1 MADDPRL
8 QALRSRQPRMEAP
21 LPSRSAFVSSRPTT
35 FMPID
40 ALRQN
45 ITFYENQLQQLRQQ
59 ERVYDLSNLTTAV
72 GRFRQRT
79 IQNPII
85 RRTERYVG
93 INYTT
98 LSFYYLL
105 PRDANWIPY
114 TRNALAQTDYIGNRD
129 GVQTQIIISQFSP
142 DDGIDFH
149 LGGETLK
156 TNFLDSS
163 ASALGRIITKKASK
177 EDEYEVELI
186 LRTLIVRRF
195 IPNNNMVIG
204 QGTGRSDKSANDTW
218 LMIDKKARTNCFY
231 NCLAVL
237 RYTTKKAGE
246 SAEDYRLRIVEF
258 VDNEEVRNTKI
269 SNMGRDLKRNFNPQI
284 SNFTDLSVI
293 KAYTNYTKGNG
304 NQKTIGVKLYN
315 NIFDNFENIY
325 DDTTQGQ
332 IDEILVSNLEDDIK
346 EQGIKNV
353 LRPVKIYEIQYINN
367 HFIPLV
373 RWKDIPV
380 SKPIDTEGHRIA
392 LSESGSETTKI
403 KKWTKDKD
411 YDDKIASYD
420 LEATPNGVPCFTT
433 FCSSF
438 CFYDGELDTI
448 VKKVW
453 YGLDAV
459 KQMIDY
465 IYEER
470 NILDGY
476 TIYAHN
482 NGKFDML
489 LVFKD
494 YVMTNT
500 ECPWKIA
507 NDEKRKT
514 ICLNGA
520 YIGVCLYTEDG
531 KEIFFKDSLKMM
543 PMSLDKLGKELQVE
557 HQKLKEVQLPDGRM
571 VEIDHDDISIEN
583 WNSYEVKHSQM
594 IYCLQDSMCL
604 LEALLIFSKEV
615 YEDTGLNITDC
626 FTGASLSKKHFYKS
640 FYDQTQYP
648 LYSLSRELDEFFRM
662 SYFGGR
668 NEAFYIGEYNGR
680 VYYVDFT
687 SLYPD
692 VGRKLLP
699 YGIPYRLDDNKLAYV
714 NTILRDR
721 QIALVRNIPFGF
733 YKVRVKTRAY
743 TKTIEDGSIVA
754 QLPLHAIKH
763 EGKLTFPY
771 FENWTEITLFSEE
784 LKLGFSQGLYDY
796 EVIDGY
802 RFRKAKFMANFF
814 NSGFTKKAEAKA
826 NGNPALAQT
835 HKIII
840 NSGYG
845 FFGLNTLGADK
856 EGRDG
861 VEIWRGNSMTFW
873 DVYKKEGIVN
883 IGQSGEYT
891 IMRCKKEL
899 EIADFNVAVA
909 SAITSWARI
918 KIWSFMNDMMNKGA
932 KVLYCDTD
940 SAILTKSM
948 KDFPDIMAKYCWDGT
963 GDELGSMKNEAD
975 DEVKDHYKGEL
986 SKELKRQYGDAYL
999 DTAEGKARLKAETK
1013 ELFKI
1018 QEDYDNGDIYW
1029 DGQIGGGCKQ
1039 YALKRILLDGKQ
1051 IEICKMK
1058 GYKSKGD
1065 GGTKLKYSQFKD
1077 LVVARDLADR
1087 NEDAIRRYMLT
1098 DDYTEEELLAK
1109 IDELIIHQNQT
1120 QFRSPLS
1127 YHIAEEVGT
1136 VVQKVEVKKN
1146 FKIHY
1151 TKGIVGEDGWVSPLR
1166 L

>member
-8 QALRSRQPRMEAP
+8 SNIRSRRRIGMEAP
-21 LPSRSAFVSSRPTT
+21 LPSRSGFVPTPPT
-35 FMPID
+35 PFMPID

-45 ITFYENQLQQLRQQ
+45 ISFYENQLQQLRQQ
-59 ERVYDLSNLTTAV
+59 ERIYDLGSLTDAV

-79 IQNPII
+79 ITNPII
-85 RRTERYVG
+85 RRTERYQGV
-93 INYTT
+93 NFTT
-98 LSFYYLL
+98 ISFYYSI
-105 PRDANWIPY
+105 PRDGNWIPY
-114 TRNALAQTDYIGNRD
+114 TRNALAQTEYIVARNQGT
-129 GVQTQIIISQFSP
+129 QTQLIISQFP
-142 DDGIDFH
+142 IDADLDFH

-156 TNFLDSS
+156 TTFRNSS
-163 ASALGRIITKKASK
+163 AGALANLIQKKDSK
-177 EDEYEVELI
+177 EDEYDEELEV
-186 LRTLIVRRF
+186 RTLIIRRF
-195 IPNNNMVIG
+195 IPNSNAIVG
-204 QGTGRSDKSANDTW
+204 QGTGRSEKSANATW

-237 RYTTKKAGE
+237 RYTTKKSNE
-246 SAEDYRLRIVEF
+246 SATDYRLRIVEF
-258 VDNEEVRNTKI
+258 VDNEEVRNAKI
-269 SNMGRDLKRNFNPQI
+269 SQSARDLKRYFNPPI
-284 SNFTDLSVI
+284 TGFTDINII
-293 KAYTNYTKGNG
+293 KLYCNYTKNNA
-304 NQKTIGVKLYN
+304 NQKTIGIKLYN
-315 NIFDNFENIY
+315 NIFDNFENIWD
-325 DDTTQGQ
+325 DDTATA
-332 IDEILVSNLEDDIK
+332 IEEINNNDELTDEAK
-346 EQGIKNV
+346 KQGIKNFTRNIKV
-353 LRPVKIYEIQYINN
+353 YEIQYINH

-380 SKPIDTEGHRIA
+380 SKPIETEGTQVS
-392 LSESGSETTKI
+392 LSEEGNETTLI
-403 KKWTKDKD
+403 KKWSKEKEWDS
-411 YDDKIASYD
+411 KIASYD

-438 CFYDGELDTI
+438 CWYDGELDTI
-448 VKKVW
+448 IKKVW

-470 NILDGY
+470 ELLDGY

-494 YVMTNT
+494 YVMTN
-500 ECPWKIA
+500 EDCPWKIA

-543 PMSLDKLGKELQVE
+543 PMGLDKLGKELQVE
-557 HQKLKEVQLPDGRM
+557 HQKLKEVQLPNGEI
-571 VEIDHDDISIEN
+571 VEIDHDDINIEN
-583 WNSYEVKHSQM
+583 WDSYEVRESQK

-615 YEDTGLNITDC
+615 HTDTGINITDC
-626 FTGASLSKKHFYKS
+626 FTGASLSKKHFYQS
-640 FYDQTQYP
+640 YYNQAQYP
-648 LYSLSRELDEFFRM
+648 IYSLSRDLDEFFRR
-662 SYFGGR
+662 SYYGGR
-668 NEAFYIGEYNGR
+668 NEAFYIGEYR
-680 VYYVDFT
+680 DKVYYVDFT

-692 VGRKLLP
+692 VGRRLLP
-699 YGIPYRLDDNKLAYV
+699 YGKPKQITDAKLEYV
-714 NTILRDR
+714 NNLLATGDGRHS
-721 QIALVRNIPFGF
+721 RNIPFGF
-733 YKVRVKTRAY
+733 YKVKVR
-743 TKTIEDGSIVA
+743 TKDFDI
-754 QLPLHAIKH
+754 LPLHAIKY
-763 EGKLTFPY
+763 EGKLTFPH
-771 FENWTEITLFSEE
+771 FENWTTITLFSEE
-784 LKLGFSQGLYDY
+784 LKLGYKRGLYEY
-796 EVIDGY
+796 RVIDA
-802 RFRKAKFMANFF
+802 FLFKKAKFMENFF

-845 FFGLNTLGADK
+845 FFGLNTLGKDK

-873 DVYKKEGIVN
+873 NVYENEGIVN

-909 SAITSWARI
+909 SAITSWARM
-918 KIWSFMNDMMNKGA
+918 KIWGFMSDMMSKGA
-932 KVLYCDTD
+932 RVLYCDTD

-948 KDFPDIMAKYCWDGT
+948 KDYPDIMEKYCWDGT

-975 DEVKDHYKGEL
+975 DEVKDHIKGEL
-986 SKELKRQYGDAYL
+986 SKELKREYGNDYL
-999 DTAEGKARLKAETK
+999 ATAEGKARLKADTK

-1018 QEDYDNGDIYW
+1018 QEDYDGGDLYW

-1039 YALKRILLDGKQ
+1039 YALKKVLLDGKQ

-1058 GYKSKGD
+1058 GYKSKGEN
-1065 GGTKLKYSQFKD
+1065 GKKLKWGQFKD
-1077 LVVARDLADR
+1077 LVVANELANKNQDT
-1087 NEDAIRRYMLT
+1087 IRRYLQT
-1098 DDYTEEELLAK
+1098 DTWTEEELLKK
-1109 IDELIIHQNQT
+1109 IDELIIKQDQV

-1127 YHIAEEVGT
+1127 YHISENVGYQ
-1136 VVQKVEVKKN
+1136 VEKVEVSKN